1 MPTITQRQSRTA
13 ATAND
18 DTERQQTALRED
30 LARERAVGED
40 SQPNSRGR
48 VADKPTSGLDVNILG
63 RAFRVACDDAEKESL
78 LKAVDYLDAKMQEIR
93 DEGKVIGNERI
104 AIMAALNIAHEYLST
119 RITPGFDIGEFRR
132 RMKSMA
138 ANIDSA
144 MTAQEDL
151 FE

>member
-1 MPTITQRQSRTA
+1 M
-13 ATAND
+13 
-18 DTERQQTALRED
+18 
-30 LARERAVGED
+30 
-40 SQPNSRGR
+40 
-48 VADKPTSGLDVNILG
+48 KILG
-63 RAFRVACDDAEKESL
+63 RAFKVNCSDEEKEGL

-138 ANIDSA
+138 ASIDSA
-144 MTAQEDL
+144 MATQENL

>member
-1 MPTITQRQSRTA
+1 M
-13 ATAND
+13 
-18 DTERQQTALRED
+18 
-30 LARERAVGED
+30 
-40 SQPNSRGR
+40 
-48 VADKPTSGLDVNILG
+48 DVNILG
-63 RAFRVACDDAEKESL
+63 RAFRVACNEEEKEGL